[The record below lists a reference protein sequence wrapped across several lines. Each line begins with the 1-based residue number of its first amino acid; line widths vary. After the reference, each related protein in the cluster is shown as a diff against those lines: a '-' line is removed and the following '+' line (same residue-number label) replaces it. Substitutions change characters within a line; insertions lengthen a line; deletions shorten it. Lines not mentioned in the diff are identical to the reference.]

1 MSITIA
7 IKRGITSMLTAL
19 LALPTILLPYVVIFE
34 TVFHNNFPLDM
45 FGILAILPFMCGII
59 NLIYTLKAK
68 KSAKTLLLVNMIVKL
83 LHIPAYVLL
92 AFPIVGGILFI
103 KLIGISVMIILF
115 ECLLIC
121 LSGLISVP
129 AFVRAKKEGI
139 FGTVVAVFGCMMS
152 FIFFIDVAVAVI
164 AFIIAYL
171 SEKRAGKHKN
181 DNDAEEKRADD
192 ISVDSSKL

>member
-45 FGILAILPFMCGII
+45 LGILAILPFMCGII

-115 ECLLIC
+115 
-121 LSGLISVP
+121 SVP

-164 AFIIAYL
+164 AFIIACL
-171 SEKRAGKHKN
+171 SEKKAGKHKN

-192 ISVDSSKL
+192 ISVDSSKT

>member
-45 FGILAILPFMCGII
+45 LGILAILPFMCGII

-92 AFPIVGGILFI
+92 AFPIVGGFLFI
-103 KLIGISVMIILF
+103 HMVGISLIIILF
-115 ECLLIC
+115 ECLVL
-121 LSGLISVP
+121 LQSGLISIP
-129 AFVRAKKEGI
+129 AFVRAKKEGYLPTI
-139 FGTVVAVFGCMMS
+139 LAVFGCMAS
-152 FIFFIDVAVAVI
+152 CVFFIDVFVSVAAFIFVKIKDKRTESVAV
-164 AFIIAYL
+164 
-171 SEKRAGKHKN
+171 EK
-181 DNDAEEKRADD
+181 
-192 ISVDSSKL
+192 